1 MERSKGYALMF
12 LLGAFL
18 AGGALGF
25 SADRVIREG
34 HRREMRGPRAYRQKL
49 AEELKLTPQQ
59 QASVD
64 SLIEQKHRQI
74 VALYKPVRPQL
85 DSIAVT
91 ARIVSDS
98 THAQIKRLLNP
109 DQQAKLDKMR
119 AGARRELADRRGGDT
134 AGRPPAPP
142 PFYHTIRTTKNAPV
156 QCTGAFHFQEL
167 HVVGI
172 GLSLTLPEVF
182 LDLPFH
188 LFSAPLDVLAGVIG
202 RVAQVATNL
211 AFGFL
216 DGPFDL
222 VLEASFV

>member
-25 SADRVIREG
+25 SADRVIGEG
-34 HRREMRGPRAYRQKL
+34 HRREMRGPRAYRQKM

-85 DSIAVT
+85 DSIAVV
-91 ARIVSDS
+91 ARVVSDS

-109 DQQAKLDKMR
+109 DQQTKLDKMR
-119 AGARRELADRRGGDT
+119 VGARRELAERRGGDT
-134 AGRPPAPP
+134 AGRPPGPP
-142 PFYHTIRTTKNAPV
+142 PF
-156 QCTGAFHFQEL
+156 
-167 HVVGI
+167 
-172 GLSLTLPEVF
+172 
-182 LDLPFH
+182 
-188 LFSAPLDVLAGVIG
+188 
-202 RVAQVATNL
+202 
-211 AFGFL
+211 
-216 DGPFDL
+216 
-222 VLEASFV
+222 

>member
-18 AGGALGF
+18 AGGALGV
-25 SADRVIREG
+25 SADRAFREG
-34 HRREMRGPRAYRQKL
+34 HRREMRGPRGYRQKL
-49 AEELKLTPQQ
+49 AEELKLTSQQ

-119 AGARRELADRRGGDT
+119 AAGRRELGERRGKDS
-134 AGRPPAPP
+134 AGRSKGEGRS
-142 PFYHTIRTTKNAPV
+142 PF
-156 QCTGAFHFQEL
+156 
-167 HVVGI
+167 
-172 GLSLTLPEVF
+172 
-182 LDLPFH
+182 
-188 LFSAPLDVLAGVIG
+188 
-202 RVAQVATNL
+202 
-211 AFGFL
+211 
-216 DGPFDL
+216 
-222 VLEASFV
+222 